1 MGFKNDRVP
10 NTSAGYAE
18 GLGGKEKFRTGRI
31 AEKFRTGRISMVK
44 RLINEAVQEREV
56 SRRKIAQK

>member
-1 MGFKNDRVP
+1 MGFKNDHVP

-31 AEKFRTGRISMVK
+31 AEKFRTGRIAEKLLPSMVK
-44 RLINEAVQEREV
+44 RLINEAVQ
-56 SRRKIAQK
+56 